1 MTTQTNAPYRVWHIP
16 QVPMKAFYYEVP
28 DLATAVVLSNALDDY
43 DLFEFENRVKGDYA
57 NAGGIQVWEDGEWVE
72 VPEEEW

>member
-1 MTTQTNAPYRVWHIP
+1 MSDTKYRVWWIP

-28 DLATAVVLSNALDDY
+28 DLATGRLLEDALAMY
-43 DLFEFENRVKGDYA
+43 DIFQLENNVKGDYA